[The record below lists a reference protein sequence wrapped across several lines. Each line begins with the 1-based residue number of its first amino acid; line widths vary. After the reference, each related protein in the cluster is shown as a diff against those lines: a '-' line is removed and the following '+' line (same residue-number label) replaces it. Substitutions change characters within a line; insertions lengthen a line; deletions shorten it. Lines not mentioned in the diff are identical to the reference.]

1 MTPQGRAV
9 LVIAIR
15 IAMLVGLV
23 FMVREFPVELA
34 VLSAA
39 ILGVSMPEVNRES

>member
-9 LVIAIR
+9 LVISIR

-23 FMVREFPVELA
+23 FMAQEISIELA
-34 VLSAA
+34 VLSAT
-39 ILGVSMPEVNRES
+39 ILGISMPEVNRE

>member
-9 LVIAIR
+9 LVLSLR
-15 IAMLVGLV
+15 IAMLIGLV
-23 FMVREFPVELA
+23 FMAQEISVELA

-39 ILGVSMPEVNRES
+39 ILGISMPEVNRE